1 MISFTNFK
9 QWLYLLLDGYT
20 SAFLL
25 SDFDSLLCSTNYR
38 YTGIQLTK
46 STQTLIK
53 ITLDP
58 FYLLTGTGIPSYSI
72 LICGL

>member
-38 YTGIQLTK
+38 YTGIHAANQKYTNF
-46 STQTLIK
+46 
-53 ITLDP
+53 D
-58 FYLLTGTGIPSYSI
+58 
-72 LICGL
+72 